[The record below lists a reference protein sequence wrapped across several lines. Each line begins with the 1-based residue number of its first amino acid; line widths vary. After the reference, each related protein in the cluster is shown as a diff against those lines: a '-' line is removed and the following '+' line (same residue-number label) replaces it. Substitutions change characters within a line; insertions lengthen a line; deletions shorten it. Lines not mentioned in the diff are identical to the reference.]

1 MNVKCANGLIG
12 LCACSNIL
20 QFFLPGIYLCDL
32 SLIVISANLLIF
44 VLLTLGSKFGIK
56 EMQKIY
62 FKITR
67 SASYQA
73 YKHLGLFAFLFALLA
88 IGFIYF
94 TYSSKMTIAS
104 QSFSANGSVT
114 ACIDVSPVSSE
125 IEITDVAMKRAFVRL
140 AGFNT
145 PISNEVETPETC
157 SMKLA

>member
-1 MNVKCANGLIG
+1 M
-12 LCACSNIL
+12 
-20 QFFLPGIYLCDL
+20 
-32 SLIVISANLLIF
+32 ISANPLISLL
-44 VLLTLGSKFGIK
+44 LKSGSTFGTK

-88 IGFIYF
+88 IGFVYF
-94 TYSSKMTIAS
+94 TYSSKMTIAI

-125 IEITDVAMKRAFVRL
+125 IEITDVAMKRAFIRL
-140 AGFNT
+140 AGFNS
-145 PISNEVETPETC
+145 PISNQVETPEVC
-157 SMKLA
+157 SLKLA